1 MKKTLFLLPIA
12 ILALAGCSGNGG
24 GTNPEPTPGPTPT
37 PTPSEPEAVVIPTV
51 TDCDLKTAYDA
62 AAALAKG
69 GVTTDAYT
77 FNGTVVAKSG
87 NSWFVQNGY
96 SGMYVY
102 NKALDGLAVGKT
114 VSVTST
120 LQNYS
125 GCLETKTISA
135 ASITGEATP
144 EASIKVCGAGQLAQL
159 RQNIRVSVT
168 LKVTSLSG
176 EWSASNSPFL
186 DGKALNNGNE
196 VEDVKIK
203 LDKWGFAACDEST
216 KTLINALTEGDVV
229 TISGLVTTAYDK
241 TSGSPVSNQ
250 LMAGETITAVQG

>member
-12 ILALAGCSGNGG
+12 ILALAGCNGNG
-24 GTNPEPTPGPTPT
+24 GTNPEPAPGPTPT
-37 PTPSEPEAVVIPTV
+37 PTPSQPEAVVIPTV

-77 FNGTVVAKSG
+77 FSGTVVAKSG

-102 NKALDGLAVGKT
+102 NKALDGIAVGKT

-125 GCLETKTISA
+125 GCLETKTISS
-135 ASITGEATP
+135 ASITGDGTLED
-144 EASIKVCGAGQLAQL
+144 SIKVCGAGQLAQL

-168 LKVTSLSG
+168 LKVASLSG
-176 EWSASNSPFL
+176 AWSADNSPFL
-186 DGKALNNGNE
+186 DGKALNNGEE

-203 LDKWGFAACDEST
+203 LDKWGYAACDEST